1 MTTPRPPARPDG
13 FSLVEVTVAIGI
25 FAFVIVGIIG
35 LFPTALKI
43 RAESALETRSS
54 MIAQQL
60 FSQVRSS
67 TSISNVV
74 VRDGPALGSGNTKT
88 TNLLTSIFVLGYQS
102 GTTMPYWYFPSPGA
116 SWTNTGGADSDVRN
130 AAASINNINTLARLS
145 ATAVPG
151 TKNLYQVNVDIRSP
165 ATLPLAN
172 TKPANFSTFVYLP

>member
-1 MTTPRPPARPDG
+1 MTTPRPPVRPDG

-67 TSISNVV
+67 LNISNVV
-74 VRDGPALGSGNTKT
+74 VRDGPKFTGSVTN
-88 TNLLTSIFVLGYQS
+88 NLLTGVIVMGYQS
-102 GTTMPYWYFPSPGA
+102 RTTMPYWLYRTSPGA
-116 SWTNTGGADSDVRN
+116 AWTNSGGAN
-130 AAASINNINTLARLS
+130 ADIKESAKNDINTLARLS

-172 TKPANFSTFVYLP
+172 TKPANFSTFIYLP

>member
-1 MTTPRPPARPDG
+1 MTTPRRPARPDG

-67 TSISNVV
+67 TNIASVV
-74 VRDGPALGSGNTKT
+74 VRDGPALGSENTRT
-88 TNLLTSIFVLGYQS
+88 ANLLTSVFVLGYRS
-102 GTTMPYWYFPSPGA
+102 GTTMPYWYFPSSGA
-116 SWTNTGGADSDVRN
+116 GAAWTNSGGAN
-130 AAASINNINTLARLS
+130 ADIKLSAQNDINTLARLS

-151 TKNLYQVNVDIRSP
+151 AKNLYQVNVDIRSP

>member
-1 MTTPRPPARPDG
+1 MTTPRRPARPDG

-67 TSISNVV
+67 PNISNVV
-74 VRDGPALGSGNTKT
+74 VRTGPAFDNNNMRTS
-88 TNLLTSIFVLGYQS
+88 NLLITDLLLGYQS
-102 GTTMPYWYFPSPGA
+102 GTTMPYWFFPDPAS
-116 SWTNTGGADSDVRN
+116 SWTNKGGDDKDILTSAGM
-130 AAASINNINTLARLS
+130 NISTLAKLS
-145 ATAVPG
+145 AVAVPG
-151 TKNLYQVNVDIRSP
+151 TKNLYQVKVDIRSP

-172 TKPANFSTFVYLP
+172 TRPANYSSLFYFP

>member
-1 MTTPRPPARPDG
+1 MTTPRPPVRPDG

-74 VRDGPALGSGNTKT
+74 VRDGPAFTGTIT
-88 TNLLTSIFVLGYQS
+88 ANLLTSVIVMGYQS
-102 GTTMPYWYFPSPGA
+102 RTTMPYWLYRTSPGA
-116 SWTNTGGADSDVRN
+116 AWTNTGGADADVIKSAQN
-130 AAASINNINTLARLS
+130 DINTLARLS

-151 TKNLYQVNVDIRSP
+151 AKNLYQVNVDIRSP
-165 ATLPLAN
+165 ASLPLAN